1 MRPQPQSEATRLDLL
16 SNTMQPAKQANINKK
31 KDPRK
36 RFDNRAGC
44 ISATVSRGN
53 EVHDSKQ
60 GNRTDIEKKWEND
73 EQKTIILSPSHLA
86 HEGEEGTGAGTGKRA
101 IARSKNQSN
110 F

>member
-1 MRPQPQSEATRLDLL
+1 M
-16 SNTMQPAKQANINKK
+16 
-31 KDPRK
+31 
-36 RFDNRAGC
+36 
-44 ISATVSRGN
+44 SRGN

-101 IARSKNQSN
+101 IARSKNQIQLLIARGIAIPSIHV
-110 F
+110 